1 MIFFAQG
8 EDFWAAL
15 LAFPLSYVP
24 LLLALALLNYLFRYF
39 RWHCYLTALGVRLR
53 PWKTF
58 QVFMAGLVMTI
69 TPGKAGEALKAHLLR
84 KDVENPWSVGL
95 PAVFA
100 ERLTDLMGIVILVA
114 IGLSVLST
122 GRNIALLGTAI
133 CLILF
138 LIFSRPSLCRAL
150 IRLLGRLPRMAERSE
165 VLLDMLLNVQRL
177 LSPRLLL
184 VSILLSVLAWF
195 AECLVLYFALIA
207 CKGEANL
214 IQATFIYSLST
225 LAGALSL
232 LPGGL
237 VITEGSMTGLL
248 HLFAVELSRGT
259 MLTMVV
265 RFCTLWFAIGIGM
278 VFLFSMQWRGY
289 SNLQAVPD

>member
-1 MIFFAQG
+1 
-8 EDFWAAL
+8 
-15 LAFPLSYVP
+15 
-24 LLLALALLNYLFRYF
+24 
-39 RWHCYLTALGVRLR
+39 
-53 PWKTF
+53 
-58 QVFMAGLVMTI
+58 
-69 TPGKAGEALKAHLLR
+69 
-84 KDVENPWSVGL
+84 
-95 PAVFA
+95 
-100 ERLTDLMGIVILVA
+100 
-114 IGLSVLST
+114 
-122 GRNIALLGTAI
+122 
-133 CLILF
+133 
-138 LIFSRPSLCRAL
+138 
-150 IRLLGRLPRMAERSE
+150 MAERSE